1 MAQKRATWPLRI
13 FVRTLEVRTCVS
25 WWSSMRG
32 SGIGGSGVVEGVV
45 LGSGAVRGWD
55 EVPRTL
61 AVRVHESQ
69 QQHARSKCP
78 RRTKSVQL
86 YILSIKNAPF
96 RNTKMDDMMLARQ
109 LAEKY
114 W

>member
-61 AVRVHESQ
+61 CACMRASNNTRDRSAQDGPSQ
-69 QQHARSKCP
+69 
-78 RRTKSVQL
+78 
-86 YILSIKNAPF
+86 
-96 RNTKMDDMMLARQ
+96 
-109 LAEKY
+109 
-114 W
+114 